1 MLSYDYKYF
10 QPVVYISYGKF
21 YKETG
26 TKDFSHQKR
35 KVNLPVYFYQFRI
48 VSQKDYRFRAVSQ
61 NIAVLLHNL

>member
-1 MLSYDYKYF
+1 MENL
-10 QPVVYISYGKF
+10 

-48 VSQKDYRFRAVSQ
+48 VLPKEYQFRNCSQWSHNVVLQFFRKMIQ
-61 NIAVLLHNL
+61 K